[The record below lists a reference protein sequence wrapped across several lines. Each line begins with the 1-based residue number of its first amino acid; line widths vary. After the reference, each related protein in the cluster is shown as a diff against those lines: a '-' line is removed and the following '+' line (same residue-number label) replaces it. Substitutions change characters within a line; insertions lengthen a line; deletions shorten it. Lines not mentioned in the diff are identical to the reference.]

1 MARRPRNQYCV
12 ETPVGSDDDEQRST
26 ARLAKRHV
34 TFGKQVHASGDN
46 NIATNDSDDDDDDN
60 DDDNEDDDDDEEEDD
75 DTTEIFFQLPGES
88 PPPSLTFGLFLLHLA
103 PPLSRSSS
111 HLSFITSGKATGSRS
126 RSSSTSSMSAVSL
139 PPVSPPLTSS
149 TIGTIHRALTLT
161 GNGIHF
167 NSIFF

>member
-34 TFGKQVHASGDN
+34 TFGKQVHASDDN
-46 NIATNDSDDDDDDN
+46 NIATNDSDDDDDDDDDN

-103 PPLSRSSS
+103 PPSRTSS

-161 GNGIHF
+161 GNGIF
-167 NSIFF
+167 I